1 MAKKVYWKGLEL
13 SLNLTRRYIQRN
25 QLQLQA
31 NLTEPQ
37 YTCLL
42 DVLNAILSCLA
53 ILPVNTPIE

>member
-31 NLTEPQ
+31 NLTAPQ